1 MKKHTL
7 LKLIIFLII
16 LFIIYVKLTGFS
28 FILPNDFYR
37 FNEDENKF
45 KERYDSIN
53 NIYFRYGETFQPDL
67 HIHYIDIYDDYGI
80 YKKFPKTTSKPNS
93 LEPSFLKINNIKM
106 HSDST
111 FNEFM
116 KVYNGKGSVD
126 TLKFRFV
133 TKYDTT
139 FAYKVESRWHY
150 FWKNTVEPIFEK

>member
-1 MKKHTL
+1 MKKHIF
-7 LKLIIFLII
+7 LKLISFLII
-16 LFIIYVKLTGFS
+16 LLIIYVKLTGFS
-28 FILPNDFYR
+28 FILPNDFYH

-53 NIYFRYGETFQPDL
+53 KIKFRGGSKYEPDSR
-67 HIHYIDIYDDYGI
+67 IFYIEIYDDYGI
-80 YKKFPKTTSKPNS
+80 YKEFPNSTRKPNS
-93 LEPSFLKINNIKM
+93 LEPAFLKKNNIKK

-111 FNEFM
+111 FNEFI

-139 FAYKVESRWHY
+139 FSYKVESRWHY
-150 FWKNTVEPIFEK
+150 FWENTLKPIIDK